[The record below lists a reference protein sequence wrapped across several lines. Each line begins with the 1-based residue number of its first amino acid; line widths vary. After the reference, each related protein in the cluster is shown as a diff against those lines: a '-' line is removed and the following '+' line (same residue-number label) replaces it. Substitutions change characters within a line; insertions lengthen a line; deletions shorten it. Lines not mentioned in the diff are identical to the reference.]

1 MPNHFDQAELI
12 IQTESGDFAFVIEPA
27 PTSIIGTMTD
37 SKPFYNAESSRW
49 AQFARHM
56 RRPGTIFIVG
66 HISLK
71 RQLATLR
78 TLDCAALVVVEDLC
92 KQ

>member
-37 SKPFYNAESSRW
+37 PKPFYNAESSRW
-49 AQFARHM
+49 AHAQAWNNIYCWAHFLEKATRH
-56 RRPGTIFIVG
+56 P
-66 HISLK
+66 
-71 RQLATLR
+71 Q
-78 TLDCAALVVVEDLC
+78 DP
-92 KQ
+92 

>member
-49 AQFARHM
+49 AHM

-71 RQLATLR
+71 RRLATLR